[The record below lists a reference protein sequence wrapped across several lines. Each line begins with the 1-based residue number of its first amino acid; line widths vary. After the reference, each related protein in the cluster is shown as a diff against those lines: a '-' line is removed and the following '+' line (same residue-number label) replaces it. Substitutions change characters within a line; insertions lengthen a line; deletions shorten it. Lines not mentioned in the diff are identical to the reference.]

1 MENKLTLKEWL
12 PLIGMTVSAFIFN
25 TSEFMPIGLLTDIA
39 ADFQMTEAQAGMLIT
54 IYAYVVM
61 LMSLPLMILASRYP
75 LRKLLLATISLFAVS
90 HVASAFAGGFWSLM
104 LSRIGVAF
112 AHSIFWSVASP
123 IAVRLVSGP
132 FKALAMSM
140 IVTGTAIAII
150 VGLPL
155 GRIIGLYVGWRMAFM
170 CIAVIAFAVLA
181 YMTFVFP
188 KLEKSEPFT
197 LKQLPE
203 LLKNKVLV
211 GLYIMAWLL
220 PTGYYTAYS
229 YIEPYLKQ
237 VALMDDAWITV
248 TLVIFGAAGLLGSAA
263 FSKWYDKCRFHFFR
277 ATVLGVAVVL
287 LLLYP
292 LSFNHYLLVALC
304 AVWGIFVTAFN
315 VVGQAELLR
324 TTTMG
329 TSAVAMS
336 IYSGIYNLGI
346 GSGSYLGGLICT
358 HASIAYIGLGG
369 GVIVLLSFGYCVLRL
384 VRNMRKQEAE
394 N

>member
-1 MENKLTLKEWL
+1 
-12 PLIGMTVSAFIFN
+12 
-25 TSEFMPIGLLTDIA
+25 
-39 ADFQMTEAQAGMLIT
+39 
-54 IYAYVVM
+54 M
-61 LMSLPLMILASRYP
+61 LMSLPLMIAASRYP

-90 HVASAFAGGFWSLM
+90 HVASAFATGFWTLL

-123 IAVRLVSGP
+123 IAVRLVKGP

-170 CIAVIAFAVLA
+170 CIAVLAFIVLA
-181 YMTFVFP
+181 YMFCVFP

-197 LKQLPE
+197 LSQLPVM
-203 LLKNKVLV
+203 LKNPVLI
-211 GLYIMAWLL
+211 GLYMMSFLL

-237 VALMDDAWITV
+237 IAMMDDAWITI

-263 FSKWYDKCRFHFFR
+263 FSKWYDKCRYHFFR
-277 ATVLGVAVVL
+277 ITVLGVAVVL

-292 LSFNHYLLVALC
+292 TSINHYLLVLLC
-304 AVWGIFVTAFN
+304 AIWGIFVTAFN

-324 TTTMG
+324 TTTMSP
-329 TSAVAMS
+329 SAVAMS

-369 GVIVLLSFGYCVLRL
+369 GAIVLLSFIYCAFFLIPA
-384 VRNMRKQEAE
+384 MRRQQVEAE
-394 N
+394 K

>member
-1 MENKLTLKEWL
+1 M
-12 PLIGMTVSAFIFN
+12 
-25 TSEFMPIGLLTDIA
+25 
-39 ADFQMTEAQAGMLIT
+39 
-54 IYAYVVM
+54 
-61 LMSLPLMILASRYP
+61 
-75 LRKLLLATISLFAVS
+75 
-90 HVASAFAGGFWSLM
+90 
-104 LSRIGVAF
+104 
-112 AHSIFWSVASP
+112 
-123 IAVRLVSGP
+123 
-132 FKALAMSM
+132 
-140 IVTGTAIAII
+140 
-150 VGLPL
+150 
-155 GRIIGLYVGWRMAFM
+155 
-170 CIAVIAFAVLA
+170 
-181 YMTFVFP
+181 
-188 KLEKSEPFT
+188 
-197 LKQLPE
+197 
-203 LLKNKVLV
+203 

-324 TTTMG
+324 TTTMS

-369 GVIVLLSFGYCVLRL
+369 GAIVLLSFGYCVLRL